1 MSLRSQEPLTMQ
13 LRQHRGVKKALK
25 LVSRVQAW
33 TRIRNGYQQPY
44 ALMQQPP
51 KQVHHRSSSSSDN
64 STQPQPKRAKYEYTC
79 SQGKADVESKVSL
92 ESNQVCRASPPD
104 GLWWSVAGEARGR
117 RSAYDDSLAR
127 ITNDSQGAEYDDKS
141 DESVYGV
148 NGEDGVMNDR
158 VDRRGRY
165 RGDQRD
171 DDGQDRSEAGEDSLD
186 GKDDNRSSETDSED

>member
-1 MSLRSQEPLTMQ
+1 MQTLTNITVKIGGINRMSRTS
-13 LRQHRGVKKALK
+13 
-25 LVSRVQAW
+25 
-33 TRIRNGYQQPY
+33 
-44 ALMQQPP
+44 
-51 KQVHHRSSSSSDN
+51 
-64 STQPQPKRAKYEYTC
+64 
-79 SQGKADVESKVSL
+79 
-92 ESNQVCRASPPD
+92 
-104 GLWWSVAGEARGR
+104 ARR
-117 RSAYDDSLAR
+117 RSADDDSLAR